1 MQVIDKVT
9 SLPLLAR
16 YFHLILKIAALLV
29 NILLQKFVFAVIATT
44 LLFSFFSALKV
55 LNFFIFILTLSS
67 ILSFPNFLSCGTTQE
82 GQTCLKHKNCDSGL
96 HCGICIANGSVRPR
110 CTRVKPVNPTSQVH

>member
-1 MQVIDKVT
+1 MQMQVIDKVT

-44 LLFSFFSALKV
+44 LLFSFFPALKV
-55 LNFFIFILTLSS
+55 LNFFIFI
-67 ILSFPNFLSCGTTQE
+67 
-82 GQTCLKHKNCDSGL
+82 
-96 HCGICIANGSVRPR
+96 
-110 CTRVKPVNPTSQVH
+110 